1 MHTALALMSAVV
13 SGLLIWLAVRIVDTG
28 TADLSIAGPVI
39 RADEPTTFW
48 ALTIGLVVI
57 AVLLLL
63 LAAALLV
70 AGPVAGV
77 Q

>member
-13 SGLLIWLAVRIVDTG
+13 AGLLIWLAIRIVDTG

-48 ALTIGLVVI
+48 ALTIGLVVV
-57 AVLLLL
+57 AVLLLM
-63 LAAALLV
+63 LAAVLFA
-70 AGPVAGV
+70 AGPITGMR
-77 Q
+77 